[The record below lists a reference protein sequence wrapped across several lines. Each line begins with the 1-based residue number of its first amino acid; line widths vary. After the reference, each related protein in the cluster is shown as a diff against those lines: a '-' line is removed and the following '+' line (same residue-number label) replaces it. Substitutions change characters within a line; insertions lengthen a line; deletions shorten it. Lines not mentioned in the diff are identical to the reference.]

1 MMQLIA
7 LLGIGTTV
15 AAAGVVLQLVWG
27 FYPLQAS
34 SWVWAW
40 KFYRAYG
47 TIPPFLLW
55 TAIGAVAGLIVA
67 ALVVQIVAARV
78 RSRTVHG
85 THSIDTLHGSAHLAG
100 KADVREMGLWRD
112 DGVVVGG
119 WKSVAGIRPLR
130 DEGPDHTLLIA
141 PPRTGKGAGPVL
153 STLLTWPDSVVV
165 HDLRGENYG
174 KSAGWQAQRGARVIK
189 FDPSAVSGSSRWN
202 PLAEIRVGTDH
213 EIADAQNIAMMIID
227 PNGKGL
233 VDFWMKSGFAWLS
246 AAILHTL
253 YRVRAE
259 QDRVATLADVDML
272 LSALAIEGGLEA
284 LLLEMT
290 EYDHGRQAV
299 NDMVNS
305 GAQNM
310 RNRAA
315 QERSGVQSSSQI
327 DLTLYRDPIVA
338 KNISESDF
346 CLDDLQG
353 GDAPVAV
360 YLIVPPNDI
369 DRLRPLLR
377 VFWNLLLRRLMQ
389 TYDQAGN
396 ATHKRQLLLMFDEFT
411 SVKKLEIFEQS
422 MAYMGG
428 YGIKA
433 YIVVQTLM
441 QLQEVYGRENAIFAL
456 CKIKAAYAPGD
467 YGTAEILSQLT
478 GKTTVVSAK
487 HERNRKVLQVVGG
500 NVSDRIEATGRQ
512 LMTPDEVMHLKP
524 AKKSRDGK
532 RIIKAGEMLTLVTGY
547 PPIRGWQPLYFKTP
561 ALAARAR
568 ISPPD
573 ADADAARA
581 KPAAVTPIDEATAV
595 PAIAPAAAPRFADG
609 IRAAAQPTIKP

>member
-1 MMQLIA
+1 MVQLIA
-7 LLGIGTTV
+7 LLGIGATV
-15 AAAGVVLQLVWG
+15 AAAGLVLQLVWG

-34 SWVWAW
+34 SWVWVW

-47 TIPPFLLW
+47 SIPPFLLW
-55 TAIGAVAGLIVA
+55 TAVGAVGGLLVA
-67 ALVVQIVAARV
+67 SLLIQFVAARV
-78 RSRTVHG
+78 RSRTIHG
-85 THSIDTLHGSAHLAG
+85 THGMDTLHGSAHLADKG
-100 KADVREMGLWRD
+100 DVRDMRLWRD

-119 WKSVAGIRPLR
+119 WKTLAGIRPLR

-141 PPRTGKGAGPVL
+141 PPRTGKGAGPIL

-174 KSAGWQAQRGARVIK
+174 KSAGWHAERGARVIK

-202 PLAEIRVGTDH
+202 PLAEIRIGTDH

-272 LSALAIEGGLEA
+272 LSALAVEGGLEA

-290 EYDHGRQAV
+290 AYDHGRPAV

-346 CLDDLQG
+346 CLDDLQNG
-353 GDAPVAV
+353 SEPVAV

-389 TYDQAGN
+389 TYDQSGN

-433 YIVVQTLM
+433 YLVVQSLM
-441 QLQEVYGRENAIFAL
+441 QLQEVYGRENAIFGL

-487 HERNRKVLQVVGG
+487 HERSRKVLQLVGG
-500 NVSDRIEATGRQ
+500 NVSDRLEATGRP
-512 LMTPDEVMHLKP
+512 LMTADEIMRLKP

-532 RIIKAGEMLTLVTGY
+532 RIKKAGEMLTLVTGY
-547 PPIRGWQPLYFKTP
+547 PPIRGWQPLYFKTRV
-561 ALAARAR
+561 LAARAA
-568 ISPPD
+568 IAPP
-573 ADADAARA
+573 DADAARA
-581 KPAAVTPIDEATAV
+581 AQATAVAPIDETTPA
-595 PAIAPAAAPRFADG
+595 PAIEPAAAPRFADG
-609 IRAAAQPTIKP
+609 IRAAAQSSPNP

>member
-1 MMQLIA
+1 MMQLVA
-7 LLGIGTTV
+7 LLGIGGTI

-85 THSIDTLHGSAHLAG
+85 THGIDTLHGSAHLAG

-119 WKSVAGIRPLR
+119 WKSAAGIRPLR

-141 PPRTGKGAGPVL
+141 PPRTGKGAGPIL

-189 FDPSAVSGSSRWN
+189 FDPSAVTGSSRWN

-253 YRVRAE
+253 YRVRTE

-346 CLDDLQG
+346 RLDDLQN

-389 TYDQAGN
+389 SYDQAGN

-433 YIVVQTLM
+433 YLVVQTLM

-487 HERNRKVLQVVGG
+487 HERSRKVLQLVGG
-500 NVSDRIEATGRQ
+500 NVSDRLDATGRQ
-512 LMTPDEVMHLKP
+512 LLTPDEVMHLKP

-568 ISPPD
+568 IAPPD
-573 ADADAARA
+573 TNAARA
-581 KPAAVTPIDEATAV
+581 AKATAAPIDEATEV
-595 PAIAPAAAPRFADG
+595 PAIPPAAAPRFADG
-609 IRAAAQPTIKP
+609 IRAAVKSSQGDH